1 MLGLF
6 INIGSKNVFCT
17 FIKVSKESEFA
28 NEFNLKIGSEFY
40 LIIIIYE
47 LSVFT
52 DTIKIYIRSELIRRF
67 KKNEDKRKEI
77 DKWTEKED

>member
-1 MLGLF
+1 M
-6 INIGSKNVFCT
+6 
-17 FIKVSKESEFA
+17 SKEREFA

-52 DTIKIYIRSELIRRF
+52 DTIKIYIRSEFIRRF
-67 KKNEDKRKEI
+67 KNEEDNRKGI
-77 DKWTEKED
+77 DK